1 MFSKLLIANRGEI
14 AVRVIRTAKRL
25 GVQTVAVYSEA
36 DEDALHVRMADE
48 AVLIGPPPALE
59 SYLRIDRILEAVEQT
74 KAEAVHPGYGF
85 LSENREFV
93 EALDTAGVV
102 FVGPPAPAIA
112 SMGDKIES
120 KRIASEAGVST
131 IPGHGDAIPDADEA
145 VRIASEIG
153 YPVMIKAAAGGGG
166 KGMRIARDEREA
178 REGYESSRSEAR
190 SSFGDDRVFV
200 EKFVVSPRHIE
211 IQVLADK
218 HGNAVYLGERDCSVQ
233 RRNQKVVEEAPS
245 PFLDSDTRRKMGEQA
260 VGLALAVGYH
270 SAGTVEFVV
279 DSERNFYFLEMN
291 TRLQV
296 EHPVTELV
304 YGVDLV
310 EQMLMVAAGER
321 LDISQEDIKAKGWA
335 LEARLY
341 AEDPFRGF
349 LPSIGRITRYA
360 PPAETGGVRI
370 DAGVVEGSEV
380 SLHYDPMIAKLCTS
394 GEDRDSALAVMRD
407 ALDSYEISG
416 IGHNIP
422 FLSAVFDHPSFVS
435 GDFNTGF
442 IEAVWPE
449 GFSDQELADEEVE
462 ALVAVCAILLRRLE
476 ARAGRERGYLPPTRW
491 VASVGGRE
499 MTLDA
504 GERSVAIGE
513 GPEMEVEADWTA
525 GRSLCRARVAGKPLV
540 FHAEVD
546 GEGFRVRRRAT
557 RMKVTLRSE
566 RRAELARLMPAEL
579 AEEGAGALRCPMPG
593 LVVSIAVDAGDK
605 VEAGQPVATVEAMKM
620 ENVLRAERT
629 AVVARVVVAPGDTL
643 AVDDV
648 VVEYE

>member
-1 MFSKLLIANRGEI
+1 MIANRGEI
-14 AVRVIRTAKRL
+14 AVRVMRTARRL
-25 GVQTVAVYSEA
+25 GIQTVAVYSEA

-48 AVLIGPPPALE
+48 AVPIGPPPALE
-59 SYLRIDRILEAVEQT
+59 SYLRIDRIIEAAEQT

-93 EALDTAGVV
+93 EALDGAGIV

-120 KRIASEAGVST
+120 KRIAAEAGVST
-131 IPGHGDAIPDADEA
+131 IPGHGDAIDDVDEA
-145 VRIASEIG
+145 VRISSEIG

-166 KGMRIARDEREA
+166 KGMRIARDEKEA
-178 REGYESSRSEAR
+178 REGFDSSRSEAR

-233 RRNQKVVEEAPS
+233 RRNQKVVEESPS
-245 PFLDSDTRRKMGEQA
+245 PFLDAATRKKMGEQA
-260 VGLALAVGYH
+260 VGLAQAVGYH

-310 EQMLMVAAGER
+310 EQMLRVAAGEP
-321 LDISQEDIKAKGWA
+321 LAIAQKDVVAKGWA
-335 LEARLY
+335 MESRVY
-341 AEDPFRGF
+341 AEDPFRDF

-370 DAGVVEGSEV
+370 DTGVVEGSEV
-380 SLHYDPMIAKLCTS
+380 SLHYDPMVAKLCAS
-394 GEDRDSALAVMRD
+394 GDDRESALAVMRD
-407 ALDSYEISG
+407 ALDAYEIKG

-422 FLSAVFDHPSFVS
+422 FLSAVFDHPDFVS

-442 IEAVWPE
+442 IETVWPD
-449 GFSDQELADEEVE
+449 GFSDQELAEEEVD
-462 ALVAVCAILLRRLE
+462 ALAAVCLVIRRRLE
-476 ARAGRERGYLPPTRW
+476 ARAGGDAGYEPPARW
-491 VASVGGRE
+491 VASVGERDIQL
-499 MTLDA
+499 TA
-504 GERSVAIGE
+504 GAGGVAVGE
-513 GPEMEVEADWTA
+513 GAEVDIEADWTP
-525 GRSLCRARVAGKPLV
+525 GRSLCRARITGSPLV
-540 FHAEVD
+540 FHAEVE

-557 RMKVTLRSE
+557 RMKVTLRTE
-566 RRAELARLMPAEL
+566 RRAELAKLMPVVQ
-579 AEEGAGALRCPMPG
+579 AEEGVKALRCPMPG
-593 LVVSIAVDAGDK
+593 LVVSIAVEAGQK
-605 VEAGQPVATVEAMKM
+605 VEAGEPVATIEAMKM

-629 AVVARVVVAPGDTL
+629 AVVARVAVAPGGTL